1 MMILNSTMSLY
12 TEENLM
18 TDNST
23 KDLMNVENFKEY
35 VLNLERDNLKNINKE
50 DKKAM
55 VSKIIRTYEEGKKDG
70 NK

>member
-1 MMILNSTMSLY
+1 
-12 TEENLM
+12 M

-50 DKKAM
+50 DKKTM

>member
-1 MMILNSTMSLY
+1 
-12 TEENLM
+12 M

-50 DKKAM
+50 D
-55 VSKIIRTYEEGKKDG
+55 
-70 NK
+70 